1 MVQTELVGAES
12 FYIVDDNGFKR
23 YVSSEQVDRQVLNQ
37 FTSQIAGNED
47 YLGEQAAAM
56 MGKDDI
62 FTKAVL
68 VNQLKNIDQ
77 QMNLLFASGIP
88 EDALAYLG
96 MMGMKIILDHHG
108 DIIEMNFPVRTAED
122 DE

>member
-1 MVQTELVGAES
+1 MDL
-12 FYIVDDNGFKR
+12 KR
-23 YVSSEQVDRQVLNQ
+23 YISSEPVDRQVLNH

-47 YLGEQAAAM
+47 YLGEQAATM

-68 VNQLKNIDQ
+68 VTQLKNIDQ
-77 QMNLLFASGIP
+77 QLNYLFTSGIP

-96 MMGMKIILDHHG
+96 MMGMKIVLDHHG
-108 DIIEMNFPVRTAED
+108 DIIEMRFPSGLRKRMNKGMELVCSGIQTTS
-122 DE
+122 